1 MLDMECPKCGRFGSV
16 PNDKVNSRLVCKKC
30 LTIFHLT
37 PTGRAVPGEP
47 PDHKYEGQHAPGA
60 VPAHLQKRDAVDYMA
75 DFRDMG
81 RAPVMLG
88 ALAVCMIALGAIYFL
103 GGDSRGDVLQI
114 RAKSVADALE
124 RDNSDFVKANT
135 TKDSLSDVIKWFDK
149 VHPIIAEMTRES
161 STKEINDFVFVI
173 EENPVSKIGQV
184 EISYT
189 ITRGSA
195 RTEEI
200 TSEAAAVAKSGRTS
214 LTLPMYW
221 VLDDSGKWLIDGA
234 KTLAASANMH

>member
-60 VPAHLQKRDAVDYMA
+60 ATVHVQKRDAVDFMA
-75 DFRDMG
+75 DFRGVG
-81 RAPVMLG
+81 RAPMMLG
-88 ALAVCMIALGAIYFL
+88 ALAVGLIALGAMYFL

-114 RAKSVADALE
+114 RAKKVADALE
-124 RDNSDFVKANT
+124 RDNSDFVKANA
-135 TKDSLSDVIKWFDK
+135 TKTSIPEIMTWFEK
-149 VHPIIAEMTRES
+149 VHPILAEMARES

-173 EENPVSKIGQV
+173 EENPVNKIGQV

-195 RTEEI
+195 RSEAI
-200 TSEAAAVAKSGRTS
+200 ASEAAVVAKTGRTS
-214 LTLPMYW
+214 LTLPVYW
-221 VLDDSGKWLIDGA
+221 VLDDSGKWAIDGA